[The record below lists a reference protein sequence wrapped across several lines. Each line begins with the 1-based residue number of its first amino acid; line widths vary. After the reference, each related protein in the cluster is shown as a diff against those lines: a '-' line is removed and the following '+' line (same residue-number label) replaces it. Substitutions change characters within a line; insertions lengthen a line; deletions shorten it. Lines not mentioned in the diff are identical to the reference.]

1 MTQAE
6 LDLLHGYLSR
16 TLSGEE
22 FALLQTLLRENSD
35 ARRTLRALSTVEV
48 KLQQLAATNPATLR
62 LLGDPI
68 ATPLRVSPRPAWSS
82 SLFRR
87 PLVAAALVLV
97 SVAVAGAWN
106 YFGSSESQV
115 LTLVDASGSVAWS
128 HGGVWRTEVGIGKSM
143 SAGTLETVGESATAQ
158 LQFRDGTII
167 SLTGESE
174 LSFSEDGQKLLVLR
188 KGSLSA
194 QVKAQ
199 PKGKPMLVRTPSAE
213 AEVVG
218 TVFNLA
224 ARADDTLLKV
234 DEGLVKLKRLADGSA
249 IDVPAKSSALASLDS
264 TLKLNSATTPA
275 ALATWSFDFTST
287 VPPHD
292 WRGIW
297 HDASDGGRMVA
308 SPYVASRSAEDSI
321 ITHFGVSVRT
331 SMLNPPLALIATD
344 TSIVR
349 YRLRQDQLSRL
360 QVMLL
365 TNVPKGAYGGN
376 FECVIAANELRPD
389 ADGWCDIE
397 IPVSRFKPADL
408 RRNIQERYPTPVG
421 HILTAVLLSSFQ
433 KDTKLTVARFELKS
447 SR

>member
-1 MTQAE
+1 MNA
-6 LDLLHGYLSR
+6 DLLLQRLLDG
-16 TLSGEE
+16 TLNPAEHTE
-22 FALLQTLLRENSD
+22 INQRLRDDAALREHLRD
-35 ARRTLRALSTVEV
+35 IAEQAVAMGDMARQRETDTPVCSSPITIKADRSVRFTWLA
-48 KLQQLAATNPATLR
+48 LAASVTVLATSAWLF
-62 LLGDPI
+62 LGSRES
-68 ATPLRVSPRPAWSS
+68 PL
-82 SLFRR
+82 
-87 PLVAAALVLV
+87 
-97 SVAVAGAWN
+97 
-106 YFGSSESQV
+106 

-128 HGGVWRTEVGIGKSM
+128 HGGEWRTEVGIGESL

-194 QVKAQ
+194 QVKPQ

-218 TVFNLA
+218 TIFNLST
-224 ARADDTLLKV
+224 RSEDTLLKV

-264 TLKLNSATTPA
+264 TSKLNSSSTPD
-275 ALATWSFDFTST
+275 ALSAWSFDFTAT
-287 VPPHD
+287 VPPND

-297 HDASDGGRMVA
+297 HDTSEGGRMVA
-308 SPYVASRSAEDSI
+308 SPYVASRSQEDSI

-331 SMLNPPLALIATD
+331 AMLSPPLTLIATD
-344 TSIVR
+344 RSVVR
-349 YRLRQDQLSRL
+349 YRLKQDQIARL

-365 TNVPKGAYGGN
+365 TNISKGGYGGN
-376 FECVIAANELRPD
+376 FECVIPAEELKPD
-389 ADGWCDIE
+389 ADGWCEIE
-397 IPVSRFKPADL
+397 IPVSRFKPADP
-408 RRNIQERYPTPVG
+408 RRNIQERYSLPVG
-421 HILTAVLLSSFQ
+421 HILTGILISSFQ
-433 KDTKLTVARFELKS
+433 KDTKLTVARFELSEES

>member
-1 MTQAE
+1 MND
-6 LDLLHGYLSR
+6 DLLIQRLLDG
-16 TLSGEE
+16 TLTPAEHAE
-22 FALLQTLLRENSD
+22 VNQRLRDNEDLREHLRD
-35 ARRTLRALSTVEV
+35 VAEQAVAMGDMARQRKTDTPVRSPHSAGKSARYSSWLA
-48 KLQQLAATNPATLR
+48 LAASLAVLAASAW
-62 LLGDPI
+62 LFLGS
-68 ATPLRVSPRPAWSS
+68 RESP
-82 SLFRR
+82 
-87 PLVAAALVLV
+87 
-97 SVAVAGAWN
+97 
-106 YFGSSESQV
+106 V
-115 LTLVDASGSVAWS
+115 LTLVDASGSIAWS
-128 HGGVWRTEVGIGKSM
+128 HGGEWRTEIGIGESM
-143 SAGTLETVGESATAQ
+143 SEGTLETVGESATAQ
-158 LQFRDGTII
+158 LQFGDGTLI

-194 QVKAQ
+194 QVKPQ

-218 TVFNLA
+218 TVFNLST
-224 ARADDTLLKV
+224 RSEDTLLKV

-275 ALATWSFDFTST
+275 ALASWSFDFTTT
-287 VPPHD
+287 VPPRD

-297 HDASDGGRMVA
+297 RDTAEGGRMVS
-308 SPYVASRSAEDSI
+308 SPYVASRRSEDSI

-344 TSIVR
+344 RSVVR
-349 YRLRQDQLSRL
+349 YRLKQDQLSRL

-365 TNVPKGAYGGN
+365 TNVPKGPYGGN
-376 FECVIAANELRPD
+376 FECVIEADELKPD
-389 ADGWCDIE
+389 ADGWCDIK

-421 HILTAVLLSSFQ
+421 HILTCVLLSSFQ
-433 KDTKLTVARFELKS
+433 KDTKLTVARFELS
-447 SR
+447 APSTR